1 MTSIPHLLTQ
11 TRQQLLA
18 IALQRGL
25 TVRPHIEHD
34 ELTADIIKDMLE
46 KGEEVT
52 TDGILTLLPEGFG
65 FVRMLSHNYAS
76 TAVDAYVSA
85 SQVRSL
91 NLQFGQRIRGSIRA
105 PRGNEQ
111 AFALIHVD
119 FVMND
124 SPDELLEVIGFSSRT
139 KIPSSRPLK
148 FGTVDTASE
157 MQMDRC
163 SDEANLVA
171 MQTLAPIY
179 FGHRVLLHTPS
190 KWPCARF
197 LSLAAKALN
206 QHHAKADVTVCLLD
220 QRPEDIA
227 AAQLLLKDTNASLV
241 STEFAAPPE
250 RHVQVAEHALY
261 RCMRQVE
268 QGHDVILLIDS
279 LTALTRA
286 RSRSTP
292 PSGSWIQPGL
302 NAKSIMIAKQLFAS
316 AQQFL
321 EGGSLTV
328 IAAVTN
334 GAPGSIDKA
343 IQDELTPFTNSDV
356 VVAEDCPEMNAQT
369 LPFDVFATRTRRED
383 CRESQE
389 QQVQMEEFRKALDAL
404 PREARAQRLR
414 QFSASC

>member
-1 MTSIPHLLTQ
+1 MISIPDLLTQ

-25 TVRPHIEHD
+25 TVRPHLQHD

-46 KGEEVT
+46 KGEDVT

-65 FVRMLSHNYAS
+65 FVRMLSLNYAS
-76 TAVDAYVSA
+76 TVVDAYVSA
-85 SQVRSL
+85 NQIRSL
-91 NLQFGQRIRGSIRA
+91 NLQFGQRIRGSVRA
-105 PRGNEQ
+105 PRGTEQ
-111 AFALIHVD
+111 AFSLMHVD
-119 FVMND
+119 FVMD
-124 SPDELLEVIGFSSRT
+124 HSPDELLQVVGFSNRT
-139 KIPSSRPLK
+139 KVPSTRPLT
-148 FGTVDTASE
+148 FCAPNTAAE
-157 MQMDRC
+157 TQTGAC
-163 SDEANLVA
+163 SDEANLAA

-179 FGHRVLLHTPS
+179 LGHRALLHTPA
-190 KWPCARF
+190 KWPRARF
-197 LSLAAKALN
+197 LGLAAQAVAA
-206 QHHAKADVTVCLLD
+206 HHPESDVTVCLLD

-227 AAQLLLKDTNASLV
+227 AAQSLLKDNGVSLV

-261 RCMRQVE
+261 QCMRQVE

-302 NAKSIMIAKQLFAS
+302 NANSIMIAKELFAS
-316 AQQFL
+316 AQQFS
-321 EGGSLTV
+321 EGGSLTI

-334 GAPGSIDKA
+334 GAPGSIDEA

-356 VVAEDCPEMNAQT
+356 VVAKDCPEMNAQT

-383 CRESQE
+383 IKQSPE
-389 QQVQMEEFRKALDAL
+389 QQVQMEALRETLNAL
-404 PREARAQRLR
+404 PIEKRAHRLH
-414 QFSASC
+414 QFSAG